1 MLDFAWVTMIIVA
14 AVGVVVALYM
24 LSGWKKKDGGQK

>member
-1 MLDFAWVTMIIVA
+1 MLDFVWVTIIIISA
-14 AVGVVVALYM
+14 LGVVVALYM